1 MGVEIPW
8 KCTCGRETMLD
19 LENMETRSI
28 SKIYSMEGYTCAS
41 CERWQITFCKTL
53 QLEESLYKL
62 NRMHPFN
69 SSFAYHLSKT
79 LKRAEEIQRRGR
91 ELYGKI
97 DLPHMV
103 EFG

>member
-8 KCTCGRETMLD
+8 KCYCGRETMLD
-19 LENMETRSI
+19 LENMETRPI
-28 SKIYSMEGYTCAS
+28 TKIYSMEGFTCMF

-62 NRMHPFN
+62 KRMHPFN
-69 SSFAYHLSKT
+69 SSFAYHLAKT
-79 LKRAEEIQRRGR
+79 LKRAQEIQKRGR
-91 ELYGKI
+91 ELYGEI
-97 DLPHMV
+97 TIQHVV